1 MLYAVAK
8 YQVEEEPRELFF
20 FREGSTVLW
29 NVREE
34 EAANVLAFIKPYE
47 DNPYDEMLVLSEK
60 ESMPYKYLER

>member
-1 MLYAVAK
+1 VLYAVAK